1 MLCHI
6 IYYRKECTHKPM
18 KLGARIFKTGI
29 AITLALYL
37 ASWIGLPTPIFAG
50 IAAIFA
56 IQPSIYRSFL
66 IIIDQVQAN
75 IIGAVIATVFGLIFG
90 PSPIMIGLTAVIVI
104 TIMLKLKIEHTISI
118 ALVTVIAILES
129 AGDDFLM
136 FALIRTSTVILGVLS
151 SFIVNLVF
159 LPPKYETKL
168 IHNTVENTEE
178 IMKWIRLSMRQSTE
192 HSILKEDIEKLKE
205 KMIKLDQTY
214 LLYKEERSY
223 FKKTTYVKS
232 RKLVLFR
239 QAIITGNRAL
249 DTLKKLHRLENDI
262 YHMPEEF
269 QETLTEELDYLLY
282 WHERILMRFVGKI
295 KPHDDADEEGI
306 HYKQLLTKS
315 FLKNQQNTDDELID
329 YNMLSIMASAVE
341 YRDQLEH
348 LETLITS
355 FQTYH
360 PKDCEI
366 ETEE

>member
-1 MLCHI
+1 
-6 IYYRKECTHKPM
+6 M

-37 ASWIGLPTPIFAG
+37 ASWIGLPAPIFAG

-239 QAIITGNRAL
+239 QAIITANRAL
-249 DTLKKLHRLENDI
+249 DTLKKLHRLENEI

-282 WHERILMRFVGKI
+282 RHELILMRFVGKI

-306 HYKQLLTKS
+306 RYKQLLTKS

-329 YNMLSIMASAVE
+329 YNMLNIMASAVE
-341 YRDQLEH
+341 YREQLEH

>member
-1 MLCHI
+1 
-6 IYYRKECTHKPM
+6 M

-37 ASWIGLPTPIFAG
+37 ASWIGLPSPIFAG

-118 ALVTVIAILES
+118 ALVTVIAILETPGNS
-129 AGDDFLM
+129 FLT

-168 IHNTVENTEE
+168 THHTVEYTDE
-178 IMKWIRLSMRQSTE
+178 IMKWIRLTMRQSTE

-205 KMIKLDQTY
+205 KMMKLDHTY

-239 QAIITGNRAL
+239 QAIITANRAL
-249 DTLKKLHRLENDI
+249 DTLKKLHRYENEI

-269 QETLTEELDYLLY
+269 QETLTEEIDYLLH
-282 WHERILMRFVGKI
+282 WHERILMRTVGKI
-295 KPHDDADEEGI
+295 KPHDDDAEESI
-306 HYKQLLTKS
+306 RYKQLLTKS
-315 FLKNQQNTDDELID
+315 FLKNQQNCEDELLD
-329 YNMLSIMASAVE
+329 YNMLSIMAAVAE
-341 YRDQLEH
+341 YREQLEH
-348 LETLITS
+348 LDTLITS

-360 PKDCEI
+360 PKDSEL
-366 ETEE
+366 ETDEDE